1 MTTITPP
8 APVPQSEYIDNLW
21 ASVKEGLITWPE
33 LRDLQAVYLRDQRPI
48 PLPRL
53 CRCGRPTRLCFGP
66 RPVCRD
72 CLRYERTVLATRAT
86 EAARRALF
94 ERWQGRG

>member
-1 MTTITPP
+1 MTITTPP

-21 ASVKEGLITWPE
+21 ASVKKGLITWPE
-33 LRDLQAVYLRDQRPI
+33 LNALQAVYLRDQRPI

-53 CRCGRPTRLCFGP
+53 CRCGRPTRLSFGP

-72 CLRYERTVLATRAT
+72 CLRYERAVLATRAT

-94 ERWQGRG
+94 EVWQGRG

>member
-21 ASVKEGLITWPE
+21 ASVKEGLITWAE
-33 LRDLQAVYLRDQRPI
+33 LNALQAVYLRDQRPI

-53 CRCGRPTRLCFGP
+53 CRCGRPTRLSFGP

-72 CLRYERTVLATRAT
+72 CRRYERAVLATRPT

-94 ERWQGRG
+94 ERWQGRA

>member
-1 MTTITPP
+1 MT
-8 APVPQSEYIDNLW
+8 
-21 ASVKEGLITWPE
+21 
-33 LRDLQAVYLRDQRPI
+33 R
-48 PLPRL
+48 
-53 CRCGRPTRLCFGP
+53 CRCGRPTRLSFGP

-94 ERWQGRG
+94 ETWQGRG

>member
-1 MTTITPP
+1 METLITPP
-8 APVPQSEYIDNLW
+8 PVPADEYIDNLW

-33 LRDLQAVYLRDQRPI
+33 LNDLQAVYLRDQRPI

-53 CRCGRPTRLCFGP
+53 CRCGRPTRLSFGP

-72 CLRYERTVLATRAT
+72 CRRYERTVLATRAT

>member
-1 MTTITPP
+1 MT
-8 APVPQSEYIDNLW
+8 
-21 ASVKEGLITWPE
+21 
-33 LRDLQAVYLRDQRPI
+33 R
-48 PLPRL
+48 

-72 CLRYERTVLATRAT
+72 CLRYERAVLATRPT

-94 ERWQGRG
+94 ERWQGRA